1 MDFAKV
7 NMLIIQ
13 KFGGTSIANPER
25 IKNVAK
31 RVARNSGEN
40 QVVVV
45 VSALG
50 DTTDTLIELAH
61 QITKEPSLREMD
73 MLISVGE
80 QVSASLLSMALHQEG
95 RNAISLCA
103 SQVQILTDSTYGKAR
118 IQKIETKRLKKELA
132 KGNIVIVTGFQGIT
146 EDGDVTTL
154 GRGGSDLTAI
164 ALAGV
169 LKADMCEIYTDV
181 EGVFTADPRV
191 VPLAKKIE
199 KLSYEEM
206 LEMASLGAGVM
217 QTRAVELAKKYGVCF
232 QVRSSL
238 TEEKGTII
246 CEEVADMERL
256 LVSGITTDPNEAKIT
271 VVGLSDQPG
280 IAGKVF
286 SALSEKEINVD
297 MIIQSSA
304 GEKRKN
310 ISFTVDKVDLA
321 EALSAIET
329 LRNQIEIGSVVS
341 DCDMAKV
348 SVVGVGMMSQPG
360 VAAKMFSCLAD
371 KGINIDMISTSEIKI
386 SCVVARDKMEESA
399 VALHSA
405 FGLDK

>member
-1 MDFAKV
+1 
-7 NMLIIQ
+7 MLIIQ

-246 CEEVADMERL
+246 CEEVTEMEKL

>member
-1 MDFAKV
+1 M
-7 NMLIIQ
+7 
-13 KFGGTSIANPER
+13 ANPER
-25 IKNVAK
+25 IKKVAK
-31 RVARNSGEN
+31 RVARSSGEN
-40 QVVVV
+40 QLVVV

-50 DTTDTLIELAH
+50 NTTDTLIELAH
-61 QITKEPSLREMD
+61 QITEDPSLREMD

-80 QVSASLLSMALHQEG
+80 QVSASLLSMALHEEG
-95 RNAISLCA
+95 KKAISLCA
-103 SQVQILTDSTYGKAR
+103 FQVQIRTDSTHTKAR
-118 IQKIETKRLKKELA
+118 IQEIETKRIEKELA

-164 ALAGV
+164 ALASV
-169 LKADMCEIYTDV
+169 LKASDCEIYTDV

-191 VPLAKKIE
+191 VPSAKKIE
-199 KLSYEEM
+199 RLFFDEM

-246 CEEVADMERL
+246 CEEVACMEKL
-256 LVSGITTDPNEAKIT
+256 LVSGITMDPNEAKIT

-280 IAGKVF
+280 KAGKVF

-304 GEKRKN
+304 GEKKKN
-310 ISFTVDKVDLA
+310 ISFTVDKVDLQK
-321 EALSAIET
+321 ALSSIET
-329 LRNQIEIGSVVS
+329 LRNQIEIEDVVS
-341 DCDMAKV
+341 DENMAKV

-360 VAAKMFSCLAD
+360 VAAKMFSVLAD

-386 SCVVARDKMEESA
+386 SCVITRDKMEEAA